1 MRKRKKLLLFLIT
14 VLVLIATAVALC
26 ACGEEENDGTMFTVT
41 LKSGY
46 NDDSTSVQVAY
57 GANYAL
63 PENPF
68 TRAGYDFTG
77 WTKEGSSFLLSPG
90 AVSPIYVDTVYVAN
104 WQKSDSETPQEPE
117 DPDDP
122 GDPEVPERVTLTLFA
137 GFGSEKQSI
146 TLDKGEEYVLPENP
160 FVREGYIFDGWS
172 YGGETLAP
180 GEKIT
185 VDASVTVTALWRE
198 MTYTVTFISDDEPVS
213 VMTDKKKGEFVNA
226 PAAPDKTGYD
236 FVGWQSVDASG
247 APLGEPVAA
256 GSAINVT
263 GDMTFEAVWTIKTYE
278 ITFIVR
284 RDSQTVSVN
293 YGDVPVCPIDVP
305 ESVNVDYMTTA
316 WLVGWDNEIVAAT
329 EDFTYTAV
337 YRNAAR
343 LYPVV
348 FEQNGYIH
356 YIVDGERVEEMS
368 VEYGQ
373 TVIFTVEREPGVITD
388 DMVVSANGKE
398 LQAEDGIYTLGWS
411 SNSVVGVSGWELA
424 EYDIGIKAT
433 NAVYEIIVKPETL
446 VYGSEVSFKAKG
458 AEGYSSAVP
467 EVSYGAETLS
477 PVSGQP
483 DEDGW
488 YVYEFEAKYSYD
500 VTIAGI
506 ADPEEPSQ
514 DAIPITYVDFYGN
527 RYTVEWT
534 EGMGYVGDNTN
545 VPLAAKQI
553 SYLGTQAFRTNS
565 DFTSDGMTTIYA
577 YTTEPLAE
585 YNMVGSEAEFQEIL
599 SEIIANPVYPQKGDE
614 NVYYILYYPR
624 TNGTKVEFTAP
635 KDATDI
641 GFMVEGENV
650 WHTSV
655 DADDVSEFGHVNYI
669 ILCEDGSLTTFSFK
683 TGDKLIIGITLPEGA
698 VAPDLYNIYDESKT
712 PVSATKE
719 APEGVEASD
728 ANVFYYYI
736 DVTSRNM
743 ELYFVDEELYP
754 YTATFETL
762 SNSQYTIYTSR
773 NPGTE
778 FPNRSALLQEGQ
790 TLTFRIKASASI
802 YLDPSIIGTYD
813 SASGMWNLNDSVKQS
828 LIKVD
833 GTYGEIIVEGKGTS
847 TAITEFVVSVTDVC
861 SDIRIYDVT
870 LPVNIFNVPIQID
883 QRYDYYVNG
892 EIVEGAAGEI
902 VQVQVPNGTDIEI
915 RLKEGSNACFVELS
929 GAPDK
934 VKVTWKYNSNLTGQ
948 PATASLT
955 SGRIDNGNRVIFTLN
970 LNDMF
975 INMMGYGNFITT
987 EPFAFNNI
995 DVVYFTEHVADK
1007 CASSHDVTG
1016 VSVISA
1022 GEYVSVGG
1030 KFEITISAPIGTMAV
1045 LNLERAYMLSDG
1057 FKKIYT
1063 DNDVISGENV
1073 LYTFSVD
1080 IDCDVR
1086 WFISTETAV
1095 YTLKFYYGE
1104 NIFTTEA
1111 AYGTPLSEIRLP
1123 TEFIGVNEARQETY
1137 FLIIGWNDASD
1148 TEVTYIDG
1156 RSEVL
1161 TAVVTE
1167 TEYTAK
1173 FTAENGDVT
1182 YYETLAAALE
1192 ADTGAGTIDLMYGRT
1207 DTSLSTGSYIVGQ
1220 GVSVRLPYAVGG
1232 YDRAYGVTGAEGNSP
1247 AVFFA
1252 DTSLGKTSVVIAE
1265 GATLEVYGSVSVG
1278 GIVGYPQSAY
1288 PYQGQTA
1295 GAYAVLQLDGVMNVN
1310 EGGVLKVNGYVEGA
1324 GSLELKAGASSYL
1337 PFVVKDYRGGTN
1349 SSNVYSEGYA
1359 PFNIFEMPNV
1369 LVSYKI
1375 NYGATEYAYAML
1387 YAMEMFNE
1395 VTVEVI
1401 GDEGMIRLG
1410 DSADGYVL
1418 KNTRR
1423 IRNPRYTGSNSSVE
1437 PEYEYRTELDIYG
1450 GGSDGVMS
1458 MNLLGVVTI
1467 TTKDV
1472 NLGIPYTYERIT
1484 LHDGEYTLYNKYK
1497 ILPGATMEVAS
1508 DAVMNIVEAI
1518 VDGETYRSSLIVY
1531 EAGFKEES
1539 SQLTNRAQLT
1549 YPVQP
1554 NGTDEAGVLKVSGK
1568 LVIRGSL
1575 AGAITGGAEGARI
1588 EVRTMQSQ
1596 LTLTA
1601 KEAVHLANN
1610 EFDVTYEKTLTA
1622 KAGETVL
1629 EANAAYLFTDGE
1641 WIRA

>member
-14 VLVLIATAVALC
+14 VFVLTATAVALC

-247 APLGEPVAA
+247 TPLGEPVAA

-263 GDMTFEAVWTIKTYE
+263 GDMTFEAVWTIKTFTV
-278 ITFIVR
+278 TFMVR
-284 RDSQTVSVN
+284 GDESSVVVN
-293 YGDVPVCPIDVP
+293 YGDVPVCPIAVP
-305 ESVNVDYMTTA
+305 ESVNVDLETVA
-316 WLVGWDNEIVAAT
+316 VFEGWDNEIVAAT
-329 EDFTYTAV
+329 ANFTYTAV
-337 YRNAAR
+337 YTEQAR
-343 LYPVV
+343 IYPVT
-348 FEQNGYIH
+348 FTDNGYV
-356 YIVDGERVEEMS
+356 YFSVNGERVTEYG
-368 VEYGQ
+368 VEYNESLS
-373 TVIFTVEREPGVITD
+373 FTLDRAPGVFTD
-388 DMVVSANGKE
+388 NVTVTASGKTLTEVNGVYI
-398 LQAEDGIYTLGWS
+398 LPWS
-411 SNSVVGVSGWELA
+411 SNSVVEASGWEFA
-424 EYDIGIKAT
+424 EYDIGFKST

-446 VYGSEVSFKAKG
+446 IYGSEVSFKAKG
-458 AEGYSSAVP
+458 AEGYSSAAPV
-467 EVSYGAETLS
+467 VSYGGEALS

-488 YVYEFEAKYSYD
+488 YVYGFEAKYSYD
-500 VTIAGI
+500 VTIAGV
-506 ADPEEPSQ
+506 ADPEEPSG
-514 DAIPITYVDFYGN
+514 DSIPITYVDFYGN

-534 EGMGYVGDNTN
+534 EGMGYVGQSTN
-545 VPLAAKQI
+545 FPSEI
-553 SYLGTQAFRTNS
+553 STTVYEGTKTYYGGS
-565 DFTSDGMTTIYA
+565 DYDDTWTYKIYA
-577 YTTEPLAE
+577 FTTEPLAE
-585 YNMVGSEAEFQEIL
+585 RNLIGSEAEFEAVLADLIL
-599 SEIIANPVYPQKGDE
+599 NPFYPSADAE
-614 NVYYILYYPR
+614 NVYYVLYYQR
-624 TNGTKVEFTAP
+624 EDNIIIELNALEGASDVAFF
-635 KDATDI
+635 I
-641 GFMVEGENV
+641 EGESA
-650 WHTSV
+650 WHTTT
-655 DADDVSEFGHVNYI
+655 DNTDVSDIGHVNNI
-669 ILCEDGSLTTFSFK
+669 TLCRDGSLNSYRFLAGSVVYVK
-683 TGDKLIIGITLPEGA
+683 MTLPEGLELPA
-698 VAPDLYNIYDESKT
+698 LYNVFE
-712 PVSATKE
+712 PTKV
-719 APEGVEASD
+719 VEAG
-728 ANVFYYYI
+728 YYDI
-736 DVTSRNM
+736 TVGDVVEQGVYCYKITVDSRD
-743 ELYFVDEELYP
+743 ELYYFVDESIYP
-754 YTATFETL
+754 YTASIVTSDSDLFKIY
-762 SNSQYTIYTSR
+762 SIRGNS
-773 NPGTE
+773 
-778 FPNRSALLQEGQ
+778 FPDGKALLQQG
-790 TLTFRIKASASI
+790 
-802 YLDPSIIGTYD
+802 
-813 SASGMWNLNDSVKQS
+813 QS
-828 LIKVD
+828 LSFSIVPSETMCDISKLVTYENGKYVLLTEKLFD
-833 GTYGEIIVEGKGTS
+833 VEGVYGEIVLEC
-847 TAITEFVVSVTDVC
+847 TEKWGDFYSVQVTITDVN
-861 SDIRIYDVT
+861 SDILITDYV
-870 LPVNIFNVPIQID
+870 LPRLTFEVPFEISYE
-883 QRYDYYVNG
+883 YDYYIGGVKLEGEVG
-892 EIVEGAAGEI
+892 EIVIAE
-902 VQVQVPNGTDIEI
+902 VPNGTPIEI
-915 RLKEGSNACFVELS
+915 RLKDGFEGSFISLS
-929 GAPDK
+929 DK
-934 VKVTWKYNSNLTGQ
+934 
-948 PATASLT
+948 ATVQIGWSYTNT
-955 SGRIDNGNRVIFTLN
+955 SGKVAEYTAYGAN
-970 LNDMF
+970 LSADGRSVTYNLSL
-975 INMMGYGNFITT
+975 ISYYIEQGYGNF
-987 EPFAFNNI
+987 
-995 DVVYFTEHVADK
+995 VADVPFRFITVGVGYSAQHLSEK
-1007 CASSHDVTG
+1007 CLTSDPLSNVTVQSATGTNLYVYANG
-1016 VSVISA
+1016 V
-1022 GEYVSVGG
+1022 
-1030 KFEITISAPIGTMAV
+1030 FEVTVRAPLGTV
-1045 LNLERAYMLSDG
+1045 PVVNLERADMLSDG
-1057 FKKIYT
+1057 FRKYYAAEKAEDGVDY
-1063 DNDVISGENV
+1063 N
-1073 LYTFSVD
+1073 LYTFRIEAASE
-1080 IDCDVR
+1080 VR
-1086 WFISTETAV
+1086 WYLTSETEIYDITFNYGDNSVVISVEHGTD
-1095 YTLKFYYGE
+1095 LE
-1104 NIFTTEA
+1104 NVP
-1111 AYGTPLSEIRLP
+1111 GLVK
-1123 TEFIGVNEARQETY
+1123 EFIGVNEAGIETL
-1137 FLIIGWNDASD
+1137 FRIVEWHNASGN
-1148 TEVTYIDG
+1148 VVFMVDG

-1173 FTAENGDVT
+1173 FTAENGEVT
-1182 YYETLAAALE
+1182 YYESLAAALR
-1192 ADTGAGTIDLMYGRT
+1192 AVKDGSGSIDMFYGRT
-1207 DTSLSTGSYIVGQ
+1207 DESLNGGTYTLPQ
-1220 GVSVRLPYAVGG
+1220 GIALRLPYAVGG
-1232 YDRAYGVTGAEGNSP
+1232 YDRAYGVLGADGNSP

-1278 GIVGYPQSAY
+1278 GIVGYPKSAY

-1423 IRNPRYTGSNSSVE
+1423 ISNPRYTGSNSSVE
-1437 PEYEYRTELDIYG
+1437 PEYEFRTELDIYG

-1497 ILPGATMEVAS
+1497 ILPGATLEVAS

-1588 EVRTMQSQ
+1588 EVRAMQSQ
-1596 LTLTA
+1596 LTLIA
-1601 KEAVHLANN
+1601 REAVQLANH
-1610 EFDVTYEKTLTA
+1610 EFEVTYEKTLTA

-1629 EANAAYLFTDGE
+1629 EANAAYLFTGGN
-1641 WIRA
+1641 WARS